1 MFLCL
6 LLLGGLT
13 AICQPKKS
21 TVNLISSQR
30 SQGIKRNGAD
40 VIKVYNGVFQQ
51 DFSILRSD
59 SAYFYPQIN
68 AFDAF
73 GHVNIQQGDTLNIYS
88 DKLNYNGNTHVALLT
103 DNVRMVDKDATLTTN
118 FLTYNTAT
126 RIATYTGGGKLVNKD
141 NVLTSTNGYYFARSR
156 DAYFRYNVV
165 LTTVDAVIKN
175 DTLRYNSGTR
185 IAYFYG
191 PTHVYGKKNKDTLY
205 TENGT
210 YNTVNEQAILLKNN
224 LYTQGTKSLKGDSL
238 FYDRIKGYGR
248 AVKHVVFKDTEQKI
262 TLNGD
267 LGTYL
272 QQGEITSVTR
282 NPWVTIVTEQ
292 KDSTQ
297 TDSVV
302 KKPAGDT
309 GIKGKKIT
317 KGVVTAKASPTKLTA
332 ITKPVKLQT
341 GADSLKLSLKKD
353 TATIKRDTMYW
364 VADTLQTWVT
374 TVKDFKIYVEKKRQ
388 EARVDTSA
396 AARAKRIAAKKPSKF
411 LSITAPKMLP
421 DTGYLHP
428 NFFGPPKK
436 QTPKLARQAG
446 KGGKKAP
453 ADSTYRVRSGVDSV
467 YFTRN
472 VVLQDTARIRVLIGH
487 HNSKIY
493 KSDFQAV
500 ADSIFYSSGDSVVR
514 CYVKPMMWAQGSQ
527 LSGDTVYLQL
537 KNKKLD
543 NMDIFPRAFAVNVEK
558 NDTSYFNQVSGKKM
572 KGYFKDSKMN
582 RLFVDGNAEVIYFSK
597 DSTSKAP
604 PDMLRALTSR
614 MRVNFKDNKVQNIL
628 YLVKPE
634 KRGGPVGKFKEDERL
649 LKNFIWKPKLRP
661 ESKEQIIA
669 AFDKTH
675 KYHKL
680 PSKSAPASK
689 PLTKGITAPP
699 KTGAA
704 IKDTTSG
711 KPIIKAGLDSLI
723 KKVPVVVPPG
733 KVKRDTS
740 KAVQNN

>member
-30 SQGIKRNGAD
+30 SQGVKRNGAD

-51 DFSILRSD
+51 DYSILRSD

-175 DTLRYNSGTR
+175 DTLRYNTGTR

-210 YNTVNEQAILLKNN
+210 YNTVNEQAVLIKNN
-224 LYTQGTKSLKGDSL
+224 EYTQGTKSLKGDSL
-238 FYDRIKGYGR
+238 FYDRVKGYGR
-248 AVKHVVFKDTEQKI
+248 AVKHVVFNDNEQKI

-267 LGTYL
+267 LGTYF
-272 QQGEITSVTR
+272 QKGEITSVTR

-292 KDSTQ
+292 KDSAK
-297 TDSVV
+297 TDSAIAKPVENNKTNG
-302 KKPAGDT
+302 KKPA
-309 GIKGKKIT
+309 KP
-317 KGVVTAKASPTKLTA
+317 VVGAKVPPVQMAA
-332 ITKPVKLQT
+332 NTKPVKQSA
-341 GADSLKLSLKKD
+341 ADSLKLKLKD
-353 TATIKRDTMYW
+353 TTSTIKRDTMYW
-364 VADTLQTWVT
+364 VADTLKTWVT
-374 TVKDFKIYVEKKRQ
+374 TVKDFKIYQEKKRQ
-388 EARVDTSA
+388 ESMIDTSA
-396 AARAKRIAAKKPSKF
+396 AARAKRLALKKPSKF
-411 LSITAPKMLP
+411 LSITAPKILP
-421 DTGYLHP
+421 DTTYLHP
-428 NFFGPPKK
+428 DFFGPPKK
-436 QTPKLARQAG
+436 QAPHPARPLT
-446 KGGKKAP
+446 KGGKAAP
-453 ADSTYRVRSGVDSV
+453 ADTVYRVRSGIDSV
-467 YFTRN
+467 YMSHN
-472 VVLQDTARIRVLIGH
+472 VVLDDTARIRVLIGH
-487 HNSKIY
+487 HNSKIF

-500 ADSIFYSSGDSVVR
+500 ADSIFYSSADSVVR
-514 CYVKPMMWAQGSQ
+514 CYVKPMMWSQGSQ

-537 KNKKLD
+537 RNKKLD
-543 NMDIFPRAFAVNVEK
+543 NMDIFPRAFVVNVEK
-558 NDTSYFNQVSGKKM
+558 NDTAYFNQVSGKKM
-572 KGYFKDSKMN
+572 KGFFKDSKMS
-582 RLFVDGNAEVIYFSK
+582 RLFVDGNAETIYFSK
-597 DSTSKAP
+597 DSTGNKP

-628 YLVKPE
+628 FLVKPE
-634 KRGGPVGKFKEDERL
+634 KRGGPVKKFKEDEL
-649 LKNFIWKPKLRP
+649 LLRNFIWKPRLRP

-675 KYHKL
+675 KYHKVAPKSVPAVKPAVKGAVL
-680 PSKSAPASK
+680 PLK
-689 PLTKGITAPP
+689 KGAGAKAVKDSTAGKAIT
-699 KTGAA
+699 
-704 IKDTTSG
+704 
-711 KPIIKAGLDSLI
+711 DSLV
-723 KKVPVVVPPG
+723 KKMPVIMPV
-733 KVKRDTS
+733 KIKRDTL
-740 KAVQNN
+740 KGKKIIN

>member
-1 MFLCL
+1 MFCCL

-13 AICQPKKS
+13 AVCQPKKS

-51 DFSILRSD
+51 DYSILRSD

-141 NVLTSTNGYYFARSR
+141 NVLTSTNGYYFAHSR

-210 YNTVNEQAILLKNN
+210 YNTVTEQAILLKNN

-238 FYDRIKGYGR
+238 FYDRLKGYGR
-248 AVKHVVFKDTEQKI
+248 AVKHVVFNDTEQKI

-267 LGTYL
+267 LGTYY
-272 QQGEITSVTR
+272 QKGETTKVTR

-292 KDSTQ
+292 KDSTK
-297 TDSVV
+297 TDTVAIKPVETV
-302 KKPAGDT
+302 KV
-309 GIKGKKIT
+309 KGKKIP
-317 KGVVTAKASPTKLTA
+317 KPVVVTKPPITAVLAS
-332 ITKPVKLQT
+332 TKPTRQSAT
-341 GADSLKLSLKKD
+341 DSLKLKLKD
-353 TATIKRDTMYW
+353 TATTIKRDTMYW

-374 TVKDFKIYVEKKRQ
+374 TVKDFKVYLEKKRQ
-388 EARVDTSA
+388 ESRIDTSA
-396 AARAKRIAAKKPSKF
+396 AARAKRMAAKKPSKF
-411 LSITAPKMLP
+411 LTISVPKMLQ
-421 DTGYLHP
+421 DTSYLHP

-436 QTPKLARQAG
+436 QAPKPTRQTGRGRPG
-446 KGGKKAP
+446 KAA
-453 ADSTYRVRSGVDSV
+453 ADTSYRLRSGVDSV
-467 YFTRN
+467 YMTRN
-472 VVLQDTARIRVLIGH
+472 IVLQDTARIRVLIGH

-493 KSDFQAV
+493 KSDFQAI
-500 ADSIFYSSGDSVVR
+500 ADSIFYSSADSVVR
-514 CYVKPMMWAQGSQ
+514 CYVKPMMWSQGSQ
-527 LSGDTVYLQL
+527 LSGDTIYLQL
-537 KNKKLD
+537 RNKKLD

-558 NDTSYFNQVSGKKM
+558 NDTAYFNQVSGKKM
-572 KGYFKDSKMN
+572 KGYFKESKLN
-582 RLFVDGNAEVIYFSK
+582 RLFVDGNAETIYFSK
-597 DSTSKAP
+597 DSTSNAP

-628 YLVKPE
+628 FLVKPE
-634 KRGGPVGKFKEDERL
+634 KRGGPVKKFKEDELL
-649 LKNFIWKPKLRP
+649 LKNFIWKPSLRP
-661 ESKEQIIA
+661 VSKEQIIA

-675 KYHKL
+675 KYHKV
-680 PSKSAPASK
+680 APKTLQVSK
-689 PLTKGITAPP
+689 PVVKGATPLKKGTDA
-699 KTGAA
+699 
-704 IKDTTSG
+704 
-711 KPIIKAGLDSLI
+711 KADRDSTINKAVLKQDSLQ
-723 KKVPVVVPPG
+723 KRLPVIAPV
-733 KVKRDTS
+733 KLKRDTL
-740 KAVQNN
+740 KGVQNN